1 MAGPLFYNQGDQDIY
16 NSGTKFLPQEKY
28 RLNKFTAPTAQIQP
42 VPTSSGITNTNAFN
56 NGGSGFSVYNPDP
69 SSIVNRNYDPYSYRN
84 AAENSYLPGRSNAT
98 DPKYLNQSYD
108 PDGSV
113 ANAQDV
119 YNKASGY
126 IKSGLDPNRSA
137 VNKSF
142 SYRGITDPTLSE
154 MQTMADGVI
163 MDNRQNY
170 GARGQ
175 YETVDSP
182 LAYSSETELNK
193 FKDNYPE
200 FYNKPEATGIEKAI
214 GALTNFIPGKGIAEF
229 LGSYAPPNRRSMMEN
244 ELSGKG
250 VMVNN
255 IGQIV
260 QGGGAYDTSGNVM
273 AGYNANKLT
282 AKSFDDRI
290 ASLGKMS
297 PEGKKKRTAAIEKAK
312 ADFLDAQARTD
323 LVFEDEE
330 AEKNKKKNK
339 NFLARILKRTKIN
352 RAAKNNQDNTT
363 TDGDDKTKVTGP
375 TTTND
380 GGDKTPGTN
389 SAPKYT
395 DADVNRESY
404 RGRKD
409 GGRIGYFFG
418 GRVNFKDGGLA
429 SIL

>member
-1 MAGPLFYNQGDQDIY
+1 MATDQEIRDAGLLYIPKQKYLQNPYN
-16 NSGTKFLPQEKY
+16 LPV
-28 RLNKFTAPTAQIQP
+28 APPPTEP
-42 VPTSSGITNTNAFN
+42 VPGGITNTNAFT
-56 NGGSGFSVYNPDP
+56 GGGNDGFSVYNPDP
-69 SSIVNRNYDPYSYRN
+69 NSIVNRNADSTRYN
-84 AAENSYLPGRSNAT
+84 NLMENSFLKGGSNST
-98 DPKYLNQSYD
+98 VPRYLNEPYNPSIKYAQQAYNQ
-108 PDGSV
+108 
-113 ANAQDV
+113 ANEALAQGV
-119 YNKASGY
+119 
-126 IKSGLDPNRSA
+126 DPNSQGFS
-137 VNKSF
+137 SF
-142 SYRGITDPTLSE
+142 TGGTLRGLKDIANN
-154 MQTMADGVI
+154 MV

-380 GGDKTPGTN
+380 GGDKTPGTS

-404 RGRKD
+404 RGKKN